1 MALRRDVIK
10 FKITV
15 IEDDEG
21 EKQTQT
27 FFDYYETAVD
37 AVLEAQEMFPHAV
50 KVDVTPV
57 KEQE

>member
-1 MALRRDVIK
+1 MIK